1 MDEVSFVLMEVD
13 TILRVDIGRDVA
25 PGGFL
30 HIVIRREVL
39 EDTVSIHREVRMP
52 VHHVRP
58 RSEDVGESDRDEEDE
73 EPEDMFFH
81 NLILLDNLNFSIISR
96 VQVS

>member
-1 MDEVSFVLMEVD
+1 MDEVSFVLVEVD

-30 HIVIRREVL
+30 HVVICREVL
-39 EDTVSIHREVRMP
+39 EDTISIHREVGMP
-52 VHHVRP
+52 VYHVRA
-58 RSEDVGESDRDEEDE
+58 RDEDVSESYRDEEDE

-81 NLILLDNLNFSIISR
+81 KMRIVSFLSISR
-96 VQVS
+96 KK